1 MQKQEIRSLIRN
13 SLPKYDKT
21 GRWHDVYINGAIEK
35 AIASIYDDIWK
46 VTPLNLQRYTRG
58 YGYDTPITVLTEN
71 ATGIKY
77 STLPESIIPFQDKS
91 SGVRRISTVTQGKF
105 FFWPMDFRE
114 MDLIANGCYFDTINQ
129 KVGYAVSQN
138 RVEYYNMPASIE
150 ATGVRMDLIIPF
162 SKYAEDEEVK
172 IPEIVEIT
180 GTNYQ
185 KKSETFV
192 DRVMAILSVVAPV
205 DLADDNASLQT
216 NAKDN

>member
-1 MQKQEIRSLIRN
+1 M
-13 SLPKYDKT
+13 
-21 GRWHDVYINGAIEK
+21 
-35 AIASIYDDIWK
+35 
-46 VTPLNLQRYTRG
+46 LQ
-58 YGYDTPITVLTEN
+58 
-71 ATGIKY
+71 
-77 STLPESIIPFQDKS
+77 
-91 SGVRRISTVTQGKF
+91 
-105 FFWPMDFRE
+105 FR
-114 MDLIANGCYFDTINQ
+114 
-129 KVGYAVSQN
+129 QN